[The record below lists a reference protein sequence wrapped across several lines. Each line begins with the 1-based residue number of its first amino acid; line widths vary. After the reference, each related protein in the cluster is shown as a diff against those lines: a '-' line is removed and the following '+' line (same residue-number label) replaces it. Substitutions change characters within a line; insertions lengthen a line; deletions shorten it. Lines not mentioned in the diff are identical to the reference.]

1 MIPED
6 NLIRYGK
13 KIREP
18 VILYLII
25 QNRLISYMFSFLSL
39 TELKCTVKKK
49 QTQHVCSCVVEDTIY
64 INIKYFYKETFFVF

>member
-1 MIPED
+1 MAIGFDME
-6 NLIRYGK
+6 K
-13 KIREP
+13 KLRVP

-25 QNRLISYMFSFLSL
+25 QNRWISYIFSFLPL

-49 QTQHVCSCVVEDTIY
+49 NQTQHVCSYVVEDTIY